1 MAAER
6 PGEVIWMR
14 APGAATKGEGFLE
27 LPDHVITW
35 AVGHLVQLADPDE
48 YDRLRRRVLWSFP
61 TGLFVIGTTADIDG
75 ERRYNLMTAN
85 LVVQVA
91 TRPKLVAV
99 AVETEAVTARLARA
113 GRSFSVSLVR
123 REDRAIVRRFV
134 KPVTDVT
141 LDDAGKPVAMAGE
154 PVRLTAAGDPV
165 LAGAAAWVDCRLHSL
180 DELGSHVLILGEV
193 VDAEGPTGEHGADIL
208 RVEDTKMN
216 YGG

>member
-1 MAAER
+1 MSADLVG
-6 PGEVIWMR
+6 PF
-14 APGAATKGEGFLE
+14 PDGA
-27 LPDHVITW
+27 
-35 AVGHLVQLADPDE
+35 DE
-48 YDRLRRRVLWSFP
+48 DAYDRLRRRVLWSFP
-61 TGLFVIGTTADIDG
+61 TGLFVIGTTALIDG

-123 REDRAIVRRFV
+123 REDRAVVRRFV

-141 LDDAGKPVAMAGE
+141 LDDAGSPTAMAGE
-154 PVRLTAAGDPV
+154 PVRLAPSGDPV
-165 LAGAAAWVDCRLHSL
+165 LAGAAAWIDCRLHSL
-180 DELGSHVLILGEV
+180 DELGSHVLLLGEV
-193 VDAEGPTGEHGADIL
+193 VGVEGPPGDEGADIL
-208 RVEDTKMN
+208 RMEDTKMN